1 MKVTAVV
8 SPGHGL
14 GKAALTGDYRK
25 VSRVLAVSR
34 GIHKTPSWVVA
45 RYSNAWSA
53 WPGIN
58 PCPGASH
65 LHARATGCGRC
76 SARRNSGLPA

>member
-8 SPGHGL
+8 SP

-25 VSRVLAVSR
+25 VSWVLAVSR

-45 RYSNAWSA
+45 RYSNAW
-53 WPGIN
+53 PGIN

-65 LHARATGCGRC
+65 RHARATGCGRC
-76 SARRNSGLPA
+76 SAQRNSGLPA

>member
-14 GKAALTGDYRK
+14 GKAALTSDYRK

-45 RYSNAWSA
+45 RYSNAW
-53 WPGIN
+53 PGIN
-58 PCPGASH
+58 PGPGASH

>member
-14 GKAALTGDYRK
+14 GKAALTSDYRK

-45 RYSNAWSA
+45 RYSNAW
-53 WPGIN
+53 PGIN
-58 PCPGASH
+58 PGPGASH
-65 LHARATGCGRC
+65 RHARATGCGRC
-76 SARRNSGLPA
+76 SAQRNSGLPA

>member
-8 SPGHGL
+8 SLSHGL
-14 GKAALTGDYRK
+14 GKAAFTGDYRK